1 MKYDFDKII
10 DRTSTNSSKWAVKS
24 VFGHEDVLPLWV
36 ADMDFPC
43 PEPVVEAI
51 RKRAEHPIY
60 GYTMASSGL
69 FEAVVERMERKY
81 GWRVK
86 PEWIVL
92 TPGVVPALNASVRAF
107 AGPQGKVVIQSPVY
121 PPFHRAASNNECQ
134 VLNNRLKLVNGHY
147 QVDFEDLRYR
157 FENEGAKMMILC
169 SPHNPVGRVWTREE
183 LVKMGEIVI
192 GSGGVMVS
200 DEIHCEIVYKGHR
213 HVPFASISE
222 EFARHCITCIA
233 PSKTFN
239 IPGLHT
245 SAAIIPDEELRNR
258 FNRARAGIM
267 GSPGLFGLTAM
278 EAAFRY
284 GDEWLE
290 QVLEYLESNVEFTI
304 KYFQEKIP
312 QIKAIR
318 PEGTYLVWLDCREL
332 GMDPQSLSKFFR
344 EKAKVGMNDGYTFGP
359 GGEGFMRLNVGC
371 PRSIL
376 EEALRRIERAVKG
389 Q

>member
-10 DRTSTNSSKWAVKS
+10 DRTSTNSTKWSVES
-24 VFGHEDVLPLWV
+24 VFGQDDILPMWI

-43 PEPVVEAI
+43 PEPVVQAI
-51 RKRAEHPIY
+51 KKRAEHPIY
-60 GYTMASSGL
+60 GYTKAPSEL
-69 FEAVVERMERKY
+69 FQAVVERMERKY
-81 GWRVK
+81 GWK
-86 PEWIVL
+86 IEPEWILL
-92 TPGVVPALNASVRAF
+92 TPGVVPALNAAIRAF

-121 PPFHRAASNNECQ
+121 PPFQKAIDNNECQ
-134 VLNNRLKLVNGHY
+134 LLNNKLKFANGRY
-147 QVDFEDLRYR
+147 TVDFEDLRHL
-157 FENEGAKMMILC
+157 FEEQGAKMMILC

-183 LVKMGEIVI
+183 LITMGEIVI

-200 DEIHCEIVYKGHR
+200 DEIHGEIVYKGYKHI
-213 HVPFASISE
+213 PFGSISE
-222 EFARHCITCIA
+222 GFARSSVTCIA

-245 SAAIIPDEELRNR
+245 SVAIIPDEKLRER

-290 QVLEYLESNVEFTI
+290 QVLEYLEGNVEFTI
-304 KYFQEKIP
+304 KYLKEKIP

-318 PEGTYLVWLDCREL
+318 PEGTYLLWLDCREL

-344 EKAKVGMNDGYTFGP
+344 EEAKVGMNDGYTYGP
-359 GGEGFMRLNVGC
+359 GGEGFMRLNIAC

-376 EEALRRIERAVKG
+376 EEALRRIERAVKAR
-389 Q
+389 